1 MTQQIQ
7 LHVLEFLFSFLKSLN
22 SYNQQH
28 APSVKIV
35 LRLRPRK
42 GEGRVRSRSTC
53 ETLVIGQFFRR
64 ARDFPPNAEKKNFMP
79 STTCSKVSREIN
91 ISVF

>member
-1 MTQQIQ
+1 M
-7 LHVLEFLFSFLKSLN
+7 LC
-22 SYNQQH
+22 Y

-64 ARDFPPNAEKKNFMP
+64 ARDFPPNAEKKILCPQQPVQKSPEKLTFQYFDCKLR
-79 STTCSKVSREIN
+79 SFFQTV
-91 ISVF
+91 VFIFSF

>member
-1 MTQQIQ
+1 MAGYDSADSITYSWIFI
-7 LHVLEFLFSFLKSLN
+7 LFFKITKFL
-22 SYNQQH
+22 QH

-42 GEGRVRSRSTC
+42 GEGRVRSRSTN

-64 ARDFPPNAEKKNFMP
+64 ARDFPPNAEKKTFYALNNLFK
-79 STTCSKVSREIN
+79 SLLRN
-91 ISVF
+91 